1 MHDRELDDIKLKFKE
16 KKTRWDF
23 LSCLK
28 PPEALSIESGNI
40 YQVVQLSEA
49 SPDYEYVSQ
58 MFMNTFNGPVANPV
72 MMPAFN
78 PMMPAPVYP
87 APDGKKG
94 RPVPVP
100 PMAGMLAGGGYAGI
114 VGNGRVP

>member
-1 MHDRELDDIKLKFKE
+1 MHDRDLPDLKLKIKE

-40 YQVVQLSEA
+40 YQIVTLNEA

-58 MFMNTFNGPVANPV
+58 MFMNTFNGPNAQ
-72 MMPAFN
+72 PA
-78 PMMPAPVYP
+78 
-87 APDGKKG
+87 
-94 RPVPVP
+94 
-100 PMAGMLAGGGYAGI
+100 
-114 VGNGRVP
+114 